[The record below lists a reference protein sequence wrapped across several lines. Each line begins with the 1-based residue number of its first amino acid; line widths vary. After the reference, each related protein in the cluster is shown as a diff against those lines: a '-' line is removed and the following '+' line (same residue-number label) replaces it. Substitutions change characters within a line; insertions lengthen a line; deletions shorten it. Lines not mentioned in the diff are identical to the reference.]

1 MEDKMGL
8 GMGEIVMRAR
18 SELNALT
25 GLDIASTIRA
35 EKEGNEWVVSLEV
48 VEKHSIP
55 ESMDI
60 LAAYETRLGEEGNMV
75 EFHRTSM
82 RRRIDTAEGES

>member
-1 MEDKMGL
+1 MGL
-8 GMGEIVMRAR
+8 GMGEIVKRAR

-35 EKEGNEWVVSLEV
+35 EKEGAEWLVSLEV

-75 EFHRTSM
+75 EFHRTGM

>member
-1 MEDKMGL
+1 MGL
-8 GMGEIVMRAR
+8 GMGEIVKRAR

-35 EKEGNEWVVSLEV
+35 EKEGAEWLVSLEV

>member
-1 MEDKMGL
+1 MGL
-8 GMGEIVMRAR
+8 GMGEIVRRAR

-25 GLDIASTIRA
+25 GLDISSTIKA
-35 EKEGNEWVVSLEV
+35 EKQGDAWLVSLEV

-60 LAAYETRLGEEGNMV
+60 LAAYETRMDGEGNML
-75 EFHRTSM
+75 EFRRTGM
-82 RRRIDTAEGES
+82 RRRVDTAESEI

>member
-1 MEDKMGL
+1 MVL
-8 GMGEIVMRAR
+8 GMGEIVRRAR

-25 GLDIASTIRA
+25 GLDISSTIRA
-35 EKEGNEWVVSLEV
+35 EKDGDEWLVALEV

-60 LAAYETRLGEEGNMV
+60 LAAYETRMDGEGNMLD
-75 EFHRTSM
+75 FHRTRM
-82 RRRIDTAEGES
+82 RRRIDTQESET

>member
-1 MEDKMGL
+1 MAV
-8 GMGEIVMRAR
+8 GMAQIVKNAR

-25 GLDIASTIRA
+25 GLEISSTIEVGR
-35 EKEGNEWVVSLEV
+35 EEDEWRVVLEV

-60 LAAYETRLGEEGNMV
+60 LATYETRLDAEGNMLD
-75 EFHRTSM
+75 FRRTGM
-82 RRRIDTAEGES
+82 RRRIDTESASE

>member
-1 MEDKMGL
+1 MAV
-8 GMGEIVMRAR
+8 GMAQIVKNAR

-25 GLDIASTIRA
+25 GLEVSSTIEVAR
-35 EKEGNEWVVSLEV
+35 EEDEWRVVLEV

-60 LAAYETRLGEEGNMV
+60 LAAYETRLDGEGNMLD
-75 EFHRTSM
+75 FRRTGM
-82 RRRIDTAEGES
+82 RRRIDTESASE

>member
-1 MEDKMGL
+1 MAV
-8 GMGEIVMRAR
+8 GMAQIVKNAR

-25 GLDIASTIRA
+25 GLEVSSTIEVAR
-35 EKEGNEWVVSLEV
+35 EEDEWRVVLEV

-60 LAAYETRLGEEGNMV
+60 LAAYETRLDAEGNMLD
-75 EFHRTSM
+75 FRRTGM
-82 RRRIDTAEGES
+82 RRRIDTESASE

>member
-1 MEDKMGL
+1 MAQ
-8 GMGEIVMRAR
+8 IVKNAR

-25 GLDIASTIRA
+25 GLEVSSTIEVAR
-35 EKEGNEWVVSLEV
+35 EEDEWRVVLEV

-60 LAAYETRLGEEGNMV
+60 LAAYETRLDAEGNMLD
-75 EFHRTSM
+75 FRRTGM
-82 RRRIDTAEGES
+82 RRRIDTESASE